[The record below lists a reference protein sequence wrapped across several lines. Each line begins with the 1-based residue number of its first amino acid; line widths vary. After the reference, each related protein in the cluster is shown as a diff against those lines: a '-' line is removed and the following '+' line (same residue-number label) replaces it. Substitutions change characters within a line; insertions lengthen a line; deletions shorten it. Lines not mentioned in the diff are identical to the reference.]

1 MGGRFYGIRRDAGKL
16 ICIIYIEQMKA
27 KHYLPMAVLA
37 LAVAAG
43 CDSKKEAVMTSGIDL
58 TNLDTTAVQGADFYQ
73 YACGGWM
80 KKHPLTN
87 EYSRFGSFD
96 MLAEN
101 NREQLKGLIV
111 EIAAGQNAQGTIGQ
125 KIGDIYKLAMDSVK
139 LNADGVT
146 PIQADLEKIAS
157 VKDKSEIVPLMA
169 ELAHSGVFPYFS
181 FYVGADIMDSKSNL
195 FQLYQGGIS
204 LGEKEYYLDNDDV
217 TVNIRNK
224 YKEHIV
230 KMFQLAGFDEAAA
243 KKKMEAVMD
252 IETRI
257 AKASFSAVE
266 QRNPAVNYHKM
277 SLDELKKE
285 IPGIDWDAF
294 LNGIGVK
301 GVTEL
306 SVSQVDPIKE
316 VEKIINSLPVENQ
329 IAYMQ
334 WSLIDRA
341 AGYLSDDLVAQNFD
355 FYGKTL
361 SGKQTNQPRWK
372 RAVST
377 VNGVLGEA
385 VGQMYVEKYFPAA
398 AKERMV
404 QLVKNLQTALGER
417 IRNLEWMGDSTKI
430 KAIEKLNSFY
440 VKVGYPDKWRDYTGL
455 NIEKDS
461 YWANVKRATEFEL
474 DYMLSKAGKPVDRDE
489 WGMTPQTVNAY
500 YNPTTNE
507 ICFPAG
513 ILQYPFFDMNADDA
527 FNYGA
532 IGVVIGHE
540 MTHGFDDQGRQFDK
554 DGNLKDWWTAEDA
567 KRFEERAQ
575 VMVNFFDSIQVLPG
589 LNANGSLT
597 LGENIADHGG
607 LQVSFQ
613 AFKNATKD
621 APLLVKDGFTPEQ
634 RFFLS
639 YAGVWAGNIRDEQ
652 IRLQTKS
659 DPHSLGR
666 WRVNGALPQIG
677 AWYDA
682 FGIKEGDPMYLAP
695 EKRVSIW

>member
-1 MGGRFYGIRRDAGKL
+1 
-16 ICIIYIEQMKA
+16 
-27 KHYLPMAVLA
+27 MAVLA

-266 QRNPAVNYHKM
+266 QRNPAANYHKM

-621 APLLVKDGFTPEQ
+621 APLPVKDGFTPEQ

-652 IRLQTKS
+652 IHLQTKS

>member
-1 MGGRFYGIRRDAGKL
+1 
-16 ICIIYIEQMKA
+16 
-27 KHYLPMAVLA
+27 MAVLA

-266 QRNPAVNYHKM
+266 QRNPAANYHKM

-329 IAYMQ
+329 NAYMQ

>member
-125 KIGDIYKLAMDSVK
+125 KIGDIYNLAMDSVK

-266 QRNPAVNYHKM
+266 QRNPAANYHKM

-621 APLLVKDGFTPEQ
+621 APLPVEDGFTPEQ

>member
-1 MGGRFYGIRRDAGKL
+1 
-16 ICIIYIEQMKA
+16 
-27 KHYLPMAVLA
+27 MAVLA

-43 CDSKKEAVMTSGIDL
+43 YDSKKEAVMTSGIDL

-266 QRNPAVNYHKM
+266 QRNPAANYHKM

>member
-1 MGGRFYGIRRDAGKL
+1 
-16 ICIIYIEQMKA
+16 
-27 KHYLPMAVLA
+27 MAVLA

-306 SVSQVDPIKE
+306 SVSQVEPIKE

-334 WSLIDRA
+334 WNLIDRA

-621 APLLVKDGFTPEQ
+621 APLPVEDGFTPEQ

>member
-1 MGGRFYGIRRDAGKL
+1 
-16 ICIIYIEQMKA
+16 
-27 KHYLPMAVLA
+27 MAVLA

-621 APLLVKDGFTPEQ
+621 APLPVEDGFTPEQ

>member
-1 MGGRFYGIRRDAGKL
+1 
-16 ICIIYIEQMKA
+16 
-27 KHYLPMAVLA
+27 MAVLA

-266 QRNPAVNYHKM
+266 QRNPAANYHKM

-334 WSLIDRA
+334 WNLIDRA

-621 APLLVKDGFTPEQ
+621 APLPVEDGFTPEQ

>member
-1 MGGRFYGIRRDAGKL
+1 
-16 ICIIYIEQMKA
+16 MKA
-27 KHYLPMAVLA
+27 KHYLPMAALA
-37 LAVAAG
+37 LTIAAG
-43 CDSKKEAVMTSGIDL
+43 CESKKEAVMASGIDL
-58 TNLDTTAVQGADFYQ
+58 GNLDTTVVRGADFFQ

-80 KKHPLTN
+80 KKHPLTD

-101 NREQLKGLIV
+101 NREQLKGLIT
-111 EIAAGQNAQGTIGQ
+111 EIAGQENEKGTVAQ
-125 KIGDIYKLAMDSVK
+125 KIADIYNLAMDSAK
-139 LNADGVT
+139 LNAEGIE
-146 PIQADLEKIAS
+146 PIKADLERIAS
-157 VKDKSEIVPLMA
+157 VKDKAEIVPMMA
-169 ELAHSGVFPYFS
+169 ELSHIGIRPYFT
-181 FYVGADIMDSKSNL
+181 FFVDADIMDSKSNL

-204 LGEKEYYLDNDDV
+204 LGEKEYYLDTDEATTD
-217 TVNIRNK
+217 IRNK

-230 KMFQLAGFDEAAA
+230 KMFQLAGFDESAAR
-243 KKKMEAVMD
+243 KNMEAVLE

-266 QRNPAVNYHKM
+266 QRNPAANYHKM
-277 SLDELKKE
+277 TLDELKKSV
-285 IPGIDWDAF
+285 PGIDWDAF
-294 LNGIGVK
+294 LSGVGVK

-306 SVSQVDPIKE
+306 SVSQVEPIKE
-316 VEKIINSLPVENQ
+316 VEKIINTMPVEKQ
-329 IAYMQ
+329 VAYMQ
-334 WSLIDRA
+334 WKLINRA
-341 AGYLSDDLVAQNFD
+341 AGYLSDDFVAQNFD
-355 FYGKTL
+355 FYGKAL
-361 SGKQTNQPRWK
+361 SGRKENQPRWK
-372 RAVST
+372 RAVGT
-377 VNGVLGEA
+377 VNGMLGEA

-417 IRNLEWMGDSTKI
+417 IRNLEWMGDSTKT

-440 VKVGYPDKWRDYTGL
+440 VKVGYPDKWRDYTAL
-455 NIEKDS
+455 DVEKDS
-461 YWANVKRATEFEL
+461 YWANVKRATKFEL
-474 DYMLSKAGKPVDRDE
+474 DYELAKAGKPVDRDE

-554 DGNLKDWWTAEDA
+554 DGNLKDWWTPEDA
-567 KRFEERAQ
+567 ERFNTRAQ

-589 LNANGSLT
+589 LHANGSLT

-621 APLLVKDGFTPEQ
+621 APLGVVDGFTPEQ

-639 YAGVWAGNIRDEQ
+639 YAGVWAGNVRDEQ

-677 AWYDA
+677 AWYEA
-682 FGIKEGDPMYLAP
+682 FNITENDSMYLAP

>member
-1 MGGRFYGIRRDAGKL
+1 
-16 ICIIYIEQMKA
+16 
-27 KHYLPMAVLA
+27 MAVLA

-111 EIAAGQNAQGTIGQ
+111 EIASGQNAQGTIGQ

-266 QRNPAVNYHKM
+266 QRNPAANYHKM

-285 IPGIDWDAF
+285 ILGIDWDAF

-682 FGIKEGDPMYLAP
+682 FGIKEGEPMYLAP

>member
-1 MGGRFYGIRRDAGKL
+1 
-16 ICIIYIEQMKA
+16 
-27 KHYLPMAVLA
+27 MAVLA

-204 LGEKEYYLDNDDV
+204 LGEREYYLDNDDV
-217 TVNIRNK
+217 TTNIRNK

-230 KMFQLAGFDEAAA
+230 KMFHLAGFDEPAA

-266 QRNPAVNYHKM
+266 QRNPAANYHKM

-621 APLLVKDGFTPEQ
+621 APLPVEDGFTPEQ

>member
-1 MGGRFYGIRRDAGKL
+1 
-16 ICIIYIEQMKA
+16 
-27 KHYLPMAVLA
+27 MAVLA

-125 KIGDIYKLAMDSVK
+125 KIGDIYNLAMDSVK

-266 QRNPAVNYHKM
+266 QRNPAANYHKM

-306 SVSQVDPIKE
+306 SVSQVEPIKE

-355 FYGKTL
+355 FLGKTL
-361 SGKQTNQPRWK
+361 SGKQANQPRWK

-621 APLLVKDGFTPEQ
+621 APLPVKDGFTPEQ

>member
-1 MGGRFYGIRRDAGKL
+1 
-16 ICIIYIEQMKA
+16 
-27 KHYLPMAVLA
+27 MAVLA

-266 QRNPAVNYHKM
+266 QRNPAANYHKM

-621 APLLVKDGFTPEQ
+621 APLLV
-634 RFFLS
+634 
-639 YAGVWAGNIRDEQ
+639 
-652 IRLQTKS
+652 
-659 DPHSLGR
+659 
-666 WRVNGALPQIG
+666 
-677 AWYDA
+677 
-682 FGIKEGDPMYLAP
+682 
-695 EKRVSIW
+695 

>member
-1 MGGRFYGIRRDAGKL
+1 
-16 ICIIYIEQMKA
+16 
-27 KHYLPMAVLA
+27 MAVLA

-111 EIAAGQNAQGTIGQ
+111 DIAAGQNAQGTIGQ

-266 QRNPAVNYHKM
+266 QRNPAANYHKM

>member
-1 MGGRFYGIRRDAGKL
+1 
-16 ICIIYIEQMKA
+16 MKA
-27 KHYLPMAVLA
+27 KHYLPMAALA
-37 LAVAAG
+37 LTIAAG
-43 CDSKKEAVMTSGIDL
+43 CESKKEAVMASGIDL
-58 TNLDTTAVQGADFYQ
+58 GNLDTTVVRGADFFQ

-80 KKHPLTN
+80 KKHPLTD

-101 NREQLKGLIV
+101 NREQLKGLIT
-111 EIAAGQNAQGTIGQ
+111 EIAGQENEKGTVAQ
-125 KIGDIYKLAMDSVK
+125 KIADIYNLAMDSAK
-139 LNADGVT
+139 LNAEGIE
-146 PIQADLEKIAS
+146 PIKADLERIAS
-157 VKDKSEIVPLMA
+157 VKDKAEIVPMMA
-169 ELAHSGVFPYFS
+169 ELSHIGIRPYFT
-181 FYVGADIMDSKSNL
+181 FFVDADIMDSKSNL

-204 LGEKEYYLDNDDV
+204 LGEKEYYLDTDEATTD
-217 TVNIRNK
+217 IRNK

-230 KMFQLAGFDEAAA
+230 KMFQLAGFDESAAR
-243 KKKMEAVMD
+243 KNMEAVLE

-266 QRNPAVNYHKM
+266 QRNPAANYHKM
-277 SLDELKKE
+277 TLDELKKSV
-285 IPGIDWDAF
+285 PGIDWDAF
-294 LNGIGVK
+294 LSGVGVK

-306 SVSQVDPIKE
+306 SVSQVEPIKE
-316 VEKIINSLPVENQ
+316 VKKIINTMPVEKQ
-329 IAYMQ
+329 VAYMQ
-334 WSLIDRA
+334 WKLINRA
-341 AGYLSDDLVAQNFD
+341 AGYLSDDFVAQNFD

-361 SGKQTNQPRWK
+361 SGRKENQPRWK
-372 RAVST
+372 RAVGT
-377 VNGVLGEA
+377 VNGMLGEA

-417 IRNLEWMGDSTKI
+417 IRNLEWMGDSTKT

-440 VKVGYPDKWRDYTGL
+440 VKVGYPDKWRDYTAL
-455 NIEKDS
+455 DVEKDS
-461 YWANVKRATEFEL
+461 YWANVKRATKFEL
-474 DYMLSKAGKPVDRDE
+474 DYELAKAGKPVDRDE

-554 DGNLKDWWTAEDA
+554 DGNLKDWWTPEDA
-567 KRFEERAQ
+567 ERFNTRAQ

-589 LNANGSLT
+589 LHANGSLT

-621 APLLVKDGFTPEQ
+621 APLGVVDGFTPEQ

-639 YAGVWAGNIRDEQ
+639 YAGVWAGNVRDEQ

-677 AWYDA
+677 AWYEA
-682 FGIKEGDPMYLAP
+682 FNITENDSMYLAP

>member
-1 MGGRFYGIRRDAGKL
+1 
-16 ICIIYIEQMKA
+16 
-27 KHYLPMAVLA
+27 MAVLA

-266 QRNPAVNYHKM
+266 QRNPAANYHKM

-666 WRVNGALPQIG
+666 WRVNGALPQI
-677 AWYDA
+677 A
-682 FGIKEGDPMYLAP
+682 FGKWV
-695 EKRVSIW
+695 R

>member
-1 MGGRFYGIRRDAGKL
+1 
-16 ICIIYIEQMKA
+16 
-27 KHYLPMAVLA
+27 MAVLA

-266 QRNPAVNYHKM
+266 QRNPAANYHKM

-398 AKERMV
+398 AKERVV

>member
-1 MGGRFYGIRRDAGKL
+1 
-16 ICIIYIEQMKA
+16 
-27 KHYLPMAVLA
+27 MAVLA

-266 QRNPAVNYHKM
+266 QRNPAANYHKM

-634 RFFLS
+634 SFFLS

>member
-1 MGGRFYGIRRDAGKL
+1 MGNRFYGIRRDAGKL

-266 QRNPAVNYHKM
+266 QRNPAANYHKM

>member
-266 QRNPAVNYHKM
+266 QRNPAANYHKM

-621 APLLVKDGFTPEQ
+621 APLPVKDGFTPEQ